1 MRRDLLDRSCPP
13 PPPDPVQEALDYELR
28 RSLNHRS
35 RVVMTPA
42 GRFGSIAMAA
52 EAFGIAPE
60 TARRRA
66 LYRRDGWRF
75 VATPRRPDVPPVPKP
90 KRRPQGAHLK
100 DRRRH
105 PPGPAGADP
114 LGPLRQRGAGRRGA
128 RAHPA
133 GGLAPGP
140 ARGGRME
147 VRVSVEDDLP

>member
-1 MRRDLLDRSCPP
+1 MRRDLIDRGRPP
-13 PPPDPVQEALDYELR
+13 PPPDLVQEALWRELR
-28 RSLNHRS
+28 RSLNARS

-60 TARRRA
+60 TVRRLA

-90 KRRPQGAHLK
+90 KRRPRGAHLK

-105 PPGPAGADP
+105 PRARPVLTPSGRFASAALAAEAHG
-114 LGPLRQRGAGRRGA
+114 LTRQAASHRA
-128 RAHPA
+128 RN
-133 GGLAPGP
+133 GVNGWRY
-140 ARGGRME
+140 ARG
-147 VRVSVEDDLP
+147 